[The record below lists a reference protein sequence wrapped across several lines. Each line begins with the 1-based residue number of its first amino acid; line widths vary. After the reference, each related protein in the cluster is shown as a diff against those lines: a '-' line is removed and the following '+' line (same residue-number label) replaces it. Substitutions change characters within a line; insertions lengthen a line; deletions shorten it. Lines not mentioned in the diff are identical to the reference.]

1 MGVCDG
7 GTFLL
12 YRSSGKS
19 LANWKLGQITVLR
32 HCDGNGEKFCQR
44 EIFSTESGE
53 VLTQASRAALSAP
66 SLEVFMARLN
76 GAMGNIIKWMA
87 TLPRAWD
94 WNLVFEIPSTQPIL

>member
-44 EIFSTESGE
+44 EIFSTER
-53 VLTQASRAALSAP
+53 VVRC
-66 SLEVFMARLN
+66 
-76 GAMGNIIKWMA
+76 
-87 TLPRAWD
+87 
-94 WNLVFEIPSTQPIL
+94 